1 MPSLWLSRRAHLALA
16 LVLAISAVNSTAP
29 GAVARTAVESV
40 PEADDDAR
48 EVELVAPASARQ
60 ALSLARPTVRFA
72 RLHRPTPGGETPSN
86 LAFRNA
92 PTDPL
97 GARLRC

>member
-1 MPSLWLSRRAHLALA
+1 MPSSWLSRRAHLALA
-16 LVLAISAVNSTAP
+16 LVLAISAVNLTAP
-29 GAVARTAVESV
+29 EAIARTAVD
-40 PEADDDAR
+40 ADDDDR
-48 EVELVAPASARQ
+48 EVELVAPAAARQ
-60 ALSLARPTVRFA
+60 ALSLDRPTVRFA
-72 RLHRPTPGGETPSN
+72 LLHRPIPGGETPSN

>member
-1 MPSLWLSRRAHLALA
+1 MPSSWLSRRAHLALA
-16 LVLAISAVNSTAP
+16 LILAISAVTLTAP
-29 GAVARTAVESV
+29 EAVARTAVEAD
-40 PEADDDAR
+40 ADDDDR
-48 EVELVAPASARQ
+48 EAELVAPASARQ
-60 ALSLARPTVRFA
+60 ALSLDRPTVRFA
-72 RLHRPTPGGETPSN
+72 LPQRPAPGGETPSG

>member
-1 MPSLWLSRRAHLALA
+1 MPSSWLSRRAHLALA
-16 LVLAISAVNSTAP
+16 LILAISAVTLTAP
-29 GAVARTAVESV
+29 EVIARTAVESD
-40 PEADDDAR
+40 ADDDDR

-60 ALSLARPTVRFA
+60 ALSLDRPTVRFA
-72 RLHRPTPGGETPSN
+72 LPHRPAPGGETPSG